1 MFSVISD
8 LCGSGQDIKL
18 DSRGYCCILL
28 ILLDESGR
36 EQADCN
42 KNLMKQLYDGKIQF
56 ISKCGKE
63 EFGDMR
69 VWKNWKGGWAKRLNK

>member
-42 KNLMKQLYDGKIQF
+42 KNLMKQLYDGKI
-56 ISKCGKE
+56 
-63 EFGDMR
+63 
-69 VWKNWKGGWAKRLNK
+69 